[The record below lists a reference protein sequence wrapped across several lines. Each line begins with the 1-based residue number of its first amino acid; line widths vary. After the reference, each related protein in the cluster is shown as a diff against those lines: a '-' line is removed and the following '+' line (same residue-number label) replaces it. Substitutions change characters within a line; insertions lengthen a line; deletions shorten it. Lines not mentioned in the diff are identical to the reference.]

1 MAEENKSE
9 FAQESATPPE
19 KTELERIQERI
30 SNYKVSI
37 SPNTALFVQNL
48 TKQSLESP
56 TKVEDLDAYVVIRNE
71 LAEGLAEYQTQ
82 VQNAQRRMTQLQEEH
97 VLAKQKEL
105 ADKEQKLIESRDAER
120 QLRKSV
126 EDRLAQMEAV
136 LKSHG
141 ISLDLNQDGVV
152 GLQEGQPQKNLT
164 PEELAEVNSIIQDR
178 YANDTQSKVS
188 RAFET
193 ARALN
198 PEPTDQDK
206 FEAKVEATKKS
217 FKEWEDAQQTIEL
230 EVPEDAKGTEDFDST
245 VEEVAK
251 ANENVPF
258 QPEPQAKTTI
268 AKDGATIPQSH
279 TTQPILGGGNA
290 PNLKMNTEKSVSETM
305 QEELEPIQAPKV
317 RMVEEDNIAEV
328 EETEEY
334 EEVTIPTRT
343 ELEGFTKTKIKA
355 EAKALG
361 FDVNIK
367 DTKTEMIDSFIN
379 QTEAFIQDLQ
389 DSGEFVSA
397 QTDEEDN
404 AEETDTNVRDGG
416 YFN

>member
-1 MAEENKSE
+1 MAEEIKSE
-9 FAQESATPPE
+9 FAQDSATPPE

-37 SPNTALFVQNL
+37 SPNTALFIQNL

-71 LAEGLAEYQTQ
+71 LTEGLAEYQTQ

-141 ISLDLNQDGVV
+141 INLDLNQDGVV
-152 GLQEGQPQKNLT
+152 GLQEGQPQENLS
-164 PEELAEVNSIIQDR
+164 PEELAEVNSIIQER
-178 YANDTQSKVS
+178 YASDTQSKVS

-343 ELEGFTKTKIKA
+343 ELESFTKTKIKA

>member
-164 PEELAEVNSIIQDR
+164 PEELAEVNSIIQER

>member
-9 FAQESATPPE
+9 FAQLSATPPE
-19 KTELERIQERI
+19 KTELERLQERL

-37 SPNTALFVQNL
+37 SPNTALFIQNL
-48 TKQSLESP
+48 VKLSLESP
-56 TKVEDLDAYVVIRNE
+56 TKAEDLDAYVTIRNE
-71 LAEGLAEYQTQ
+71 LVEGLSDYQTQ

-105 ADKEQKLIESRDAER
+105 ADKEQNLIESRDAER
-120 QLRKSV
+120 QRRKSV

-152 GLQEGQPQKNLT
+152 GLQEGQPQENLT
-164 PEELAEVNSIIQDR
+164 PEELAEVNNIIQDR
-178 YANDTQSKVS
+178 YAADAKSKVS

-206 FEAKVEATKKS
+206 FDAKVEATKKS
-217 FKEWEDAQQTIEL
+217 FKEWEEAQQTVEL

-258 QPEPQAKTTI
+258 QPEPQAQTKV

-290 PNLKMNTEKSVSETM
+290 PNLKSKSVSETM
-305 QEELEPIQAPKV
+305 QDELEPIQTPKV

-334 EEVTIPTRT
+334 DEVTIPTKT
-343 ELEGFTKTKIKA
+343 ELESFTKTKIKA
-355 EAKALG
+355 EAKGLG
-361 FDVNIK
+361 FSVNIK
-367 DTKTEMIDSFIN
+367 DTKADMIDSFVN
-379 QTEAFIQDLQ
+379 QTESFIEDLK
-389 DSGEFVSA
+389 DSGDFVSA
-397 QTDEEDN
+397 STEDEN
-404 AEETDTNVRDGG
+404 AEETDSNVRDGG

>member
-1 MAEENKSE
+1 MAEEIKSE

-30 SNYKVSI
+30 SSYKVGI
-37 SPNTALFVQNL
+37 SPNTALFIQNL

-56 TKVEDLDAYVVIRNE
+56 TKVEDLDAYVSIRNE
-71 LAEGLAEYQTQ
+71 LAEGLAEYQRQ

-105 ADKEQKLIESRDAER
+105 ADKEQKLVESRDAER
-120 QLRKSV
+120 QRRKSV

-152 GLQEGQPQKNLT
+152 GLQEGQPQENLS
-164 PEELAEVNSIIQDR
+164 PEELAEVNSIIQER

-206 FEAKVEATKKS
+206 FDAKVEATKKS
-217 FKEWEDAQQTIEL
+217 FKEWEEAQQTIEL

-258 QPEPQAKTTI
+258 QPEPQAEMKV

-290 PNLKMNTEKSVSETM
+290 PNLKG
-305 QEELEPIQAPKV
+305 V
-317 RMVEEDNIAEV
+317 RMVEEDNIKEV
-328 EETEEY
+328 DEPQEEEY

-343 ELEGFTKTKIKA
+343 ELEGYTKTKIKA
-355 EAKALG
+355 EAKSLG

-367 DTKTEMIDSFIN
+367 DTKADMIDSFVN
-379 QTEAFIQDLQ
+379 QTETFIQDLQ

-404 AEETDTNVRDGG
+404 AEETDSNVRDGG

>member
-1 MAEENKSE
+1 M
-9 FAQESATPPE
+9 PP
-19 KTELERIQERI
+19 L
-30 SNYKVSI
+30 SYAS
-37 SPNTALFVQNL
+37 TAL
-48 TKQSLESP
+48 TEK
-56 TKVEDLDAYVVIRNE
+56 I
-71 LAEGLAEYQTQ
+71 
-82 VQNAQRRMTQLQEEH
+82 
-97 VLAKQKEL
+97 L
-105 ADKEQKLIESRDAER
+105 ADKEQNLIESRDAER
-120 QLRKSV
+120 QRRKSV

-152 GLQEGQPQKNLT
+152 GLQEGQPQENLT
-164 PEELAEVNSIIQDR
+164 PEELAEVNNIIQDR
-178 YANDTQSKVS
+178 YAADTKSKVS

-206 FEAKVEATKKS
+206 FDAKVEATKKS
-217 FKEWEDAQQTIEL
+217 FKEWEEAQQTVEL

-258 QPEPQAKTTI
+258 QPEPQAQTKV

-290 PNLKMNTEKSVSETM
+290 PNLKSKSVSETM
-305 QEELEPIQAPKV
+305 QDELEPIQTPKV

-334 EEVTIPTRT
+334 DEVTIPTRT
-343 ELEGFTKTKIKA
+343 ELESFTKTKIKA
-355 EAKALG
+355 EAKGLG
-361 FDVNIK
+361 FSVNIK
-367 DTKTEMIDSFIN
+367 DTKADMIDSFVN
-379 QTEAFIQDLQ
+379 QTESFIEDLK
-389 DSGEFVSA
+389 DSGDFVSA
-397 QTDEEDN
+397 STEDEN
-404 AEETDTNVRDGG
+404 AEETDSNVRDGG

>member
-9 FAQESATPPE
+9 FAQLSATPPE
-19 KTELERIQERI
+19 KTELERLQERL

-37 SPNTALFVQNL
+37 SPNTALFIQNL
-48 TKQSLESP
+48 VKLSLESP
-56 TKVEDLDAYVVIRNE
+56 TKAEDLDAYVTIRNE
-71 LAEGLAEYQTQ
+71 LVEGLSDYQTQ
-82 VQNAQRRMTQLQEEH
+82 VQNAQRRMTPLQEAH

-105 ADKEQKLIESRDAER
+105 ADKEQNLIESRDAER
-120 QLRKSV
+120 QRRKSV

-152 GLQEGQPQKNLT
+152 GLQEGQPQENLT
-164 PEELAEVNSIIQDR
+164 PEELAEVNNIIQDR
-178 YANDTQSKVS
+178 YAADTKSKVS

-206 FEAKVEATKKS
+206 FDAKVEATKKS
-217 FKEWEDAQQTIEL
+217 FKEWEEAQQTVEL

-258 QPEPQAKTTI
+258 QPEPQAQTKV

-290 PNLKMNTEKSVSETM
+290 PNLKSKSVSETM
-305 QEELEPIQAPKV
+305 QDELEPIQTPKV

-334 EEVTIPTRT
+334 DEVTIPTKT
-343 ELEGFTKTKIKA
+343 ELESFTKTKIKA
-355 EAKALG
+355 EAKGLG
-361 FDVNIK
+361 FSVNIK
-367 DTKTEMIDSFIN
+367 DTKADMIDSFVN
-379 QTEAFIQDLQ
+379 QTESFIEDLK
-389 DSGEFVSA
+389 DSGDFVSA
-397 QTDEEDN
+397 STEDEN
-404 AEETDTNVRDGG
+404 AEETDSNVRDGG

>member
-9 FAQESATPPE
+9 FAQLSATPPE
-19 KTELERIQERI
+19 KTELERLQERL

-37 SPNTALFVQNL
+37 SPNTALFIQNL
-48 TKQSLESP
+48 VKLSLESP
-56 TKVEDLDAYVVIRNE
+56 TKAEDLDAYVTIRNE
-71 LAEGLAEYQTQ
+71 LVEGLSDYQTQ

-105 ADKEQKLIESRDAER
+105 ADKEQNLIESRDAER
-120 QLRKSV
+120 QRRKSV

-152 GLQEGQPQKNLT
+152 GLQEGQPQENLT
-164 PEELAEVNSIIQDR
+164 PEELAEVNNIIQDR
-178 YANDTQSKVS
+178 YAADTKSKVS

-206 FEAKVEATKKS
+206 FDAKVEATKKS
-217 FKEWEDAQQTIEL
+217 FKEWEEAQQTVEL

-258 QPEPQAKTTI
+258 QPEPQAQTKV

-290 PNLKMNTEKSVSETM
+290 PNLKSKSVSETM
-305 QEELEPIQAPKV
+305 QDELEPIQTPKV

-334 EEVTIPTRT
+334 DEVTIPTKT
-343 ELEGFTKTKIKA
+343 ELESFTKTKIKA
-355 EAKALG
+355 EAKGLG
-361 FDVNIK
+361 FNVNIK
-367 DTKTEMIDSFIN
+367 DTKADMIDSFVN
-379 QTEAFIQDLQ
+379 QTESFIEDLK
-389 DSGEFVSA
+389 DSGDFVSA
-397 QTDEEDN
+397 STEDEN
-404 AEETDTNVRDGG
+404 AEETDSNVRDGG